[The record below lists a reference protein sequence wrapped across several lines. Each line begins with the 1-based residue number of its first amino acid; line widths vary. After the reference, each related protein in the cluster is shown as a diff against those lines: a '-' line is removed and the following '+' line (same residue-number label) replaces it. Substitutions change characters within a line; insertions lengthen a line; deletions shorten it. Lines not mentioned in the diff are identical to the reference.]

1 MDLGHEGK
9 SVVVTGGASNIG
21 RAITLGFVGE
31 GARVTMGDLD
41 AEQSERVVE
50 VARAAG
56 AGDIQFIKTDVT
68 DLGQVETM
76 MAAAVDKYG
85 TIDIL
90 ANCVGW
96 DQLMFFTQTTPEFW
110 NKIIQINYVAVL
122 NCTRT
127 VLDTMIP
134 NQKGA
139 IVSLS
144 SDASRQGEPREAVY
158 GGVKAAINSF
168 MKTIAKENGR
178 YGIRCN
184 TVCPGITLPESDDEV
199 GSTSMWTNKDD
210 MFTEEQFAKI
220 AASMPLK
227 KLGKPT
233 DVANA
238 VLFLASDSA
247 AGNVTGQVL
256 SVSGGYSMIG

>member
-134 NQKGA
+134 KQSGA

-184 TVCPGITLPESDDEV
+184 TVCPGLTLPESDDEV

-238 VLFLASDSA
+238 VLFLASDAA